1 MQLENPTMEKVVMAA
16 VMKSDRDLYDFLA
29 DPLRFVK
36 ERGLELDTDV
46 AEKVSA
52 SCPTHDG
59 HLEHPGTV
67 AAWPAAVSAVSSAV
81 SAVAA
86 SVAAAAAVS
95 AALSVDADHMSMSQM
110 AQTR

>member
-1 MQLENPTMEKVVMAA
+1 MQLEIPTVEEAVMAA
-16 VMKSDRDLYDFLA
+16 AMKSDRDLYDFLA
-29 DPLRFVK
+29 DPLRFV
-36 ERGLELDTDV
+36 EEHGLELDPDV
-46 AEKVSA
+46 AEKVTA

-59 HLEHPGTV
+59 NLEHPGTV

-86 SVAAAAAVS
+86 SVAAAVAVS
-95 AALSVDADHMSMSQM
+95 AAMSVDADHMSMSQM